1 MGHLVHDGL
10 KGHSF
15 QGYLVLGRA
24 GEYSIHGRL
33 VHHRIGGDL
42 VHGTFDFLSN
52 VKHYFSWNYELRYDQ
67 ILLT

>member
-42 VHGTFDFLSN
+42 VHGTM
-52 VKHYFSWNYELRYDQ
+52 NYVM
-67 ILLT
+67 IKFF